1 MALSEQQLN
10 DITPRIREDISL
22 MNTVNKRKFERKQFE
37 DWVNQFTSLDNA
49 IVEDLINTVYDQQFI
64 SLENACINNYNYIL
78 ITGLG
83 NLRTNKARQDILKV
97 IADGGT
103 TYRKDIQNI
112 INDYV
117 DTKDSNNKIVEVNTK
132 LSFNENSTTR

>member
-37 DWVNQFTSLDNA
+37 DWINQFTSLDNA

>member
-10 DITPRIREDISL
+10 NITTHIREDISL

-37 DWVNQFTSLDNA
+37 DWVEQFTSLDNA
-49 IVEDLINTVYDQQFI
+49 SVVELINNIYDQQYV
-64 SLENACINNYNYIL
+64 SLENACIDNYDYIL

-83 NLRTNKARQDILKV
+83 NLRTNQARQEIMKV
-97 IADGGT
+97 IENGGT
-103 TYRKDIQNI
+103 THRKDIQPILDNYI
-112 INDYV
+112 A
-117 DTKDSNNKIVEVNTK
+117 TKEANNKIVEVNIK